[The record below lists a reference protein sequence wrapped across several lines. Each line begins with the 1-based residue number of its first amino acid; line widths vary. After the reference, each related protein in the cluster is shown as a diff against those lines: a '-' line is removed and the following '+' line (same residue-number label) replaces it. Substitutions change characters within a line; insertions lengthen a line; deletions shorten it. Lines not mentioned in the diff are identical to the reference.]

1 MTDDLVKRLRDTF
14 FSVDPFDA
22 MIFQEAASR
31 IEQLEA
37 ALRDVYEVYAGSE
50 GIPQP
55 MTAAEGYLL
64 HLVKEMANTARAALG
79 EKKND

>member
-1 MTDDLVKRLRDTF
+1 MLKLSRAQFNAAEEEIRHLKQELAQRDG
-14 FSVDPFDA
+14 
-22 MIFQEAASR
+22 R

-79 EKKND
+79 EKKDD